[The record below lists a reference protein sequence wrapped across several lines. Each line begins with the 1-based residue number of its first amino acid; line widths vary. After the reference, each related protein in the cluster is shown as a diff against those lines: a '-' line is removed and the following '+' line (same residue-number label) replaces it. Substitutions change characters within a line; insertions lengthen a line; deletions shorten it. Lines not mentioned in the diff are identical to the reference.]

1 MAGSIK
7 ATAPD
12 SQKLAPVTILTTAI
26 AIQICPNVYTIA
38 RPNDVFINPL
48 NVLDMPCVNSVI

>member
-12 SQKLAPVTILTTAI
+12 SQKLAPVTTLTTTI
-26 AIQICPNVYTIA
+26 AIQICPNVYITA
-38 RPNDVFINPL
+38 RPNEVFIRPL
-48 NVLDMPCVNSVI
+48 NVFEMPCVNSVI

>member
-12 SQKLAPVTILTTAI
+12 SQKLAPVTMLTTII
-26 AIQICPNVYTIA
+26 AIQICPIVYITA
-38 RPNDVFINPL
+38 SPKEVFIKL
-48 NVLDMPCVNSVI
+48 LKVLEMPCVNSVF